1 MNKIKDL
8 QKPFWINELRKIQW
22 NQELSETHEK
32 TQRNQELAAARSEM
46 CSGIIELG
54 EAPRNRLRRA
64 LELVEGQRQNR
75 RHELRSTR
83 QHHVPTLIPTRFQTD
98 KFYLWIAMD

>member
-1 MNKIKDL
+1 MLNKIKDL
-8 QKPFWINELRKIQW
+8 QKPFWINELRKTQW

-32 TQRNQELAAARSEM
+32 TQWNQELTEM

-54 EAPRNRLRRA
+54 EIARNRLRRA
-64 LELVEGQRQNR
+64 LELVEGQRQNH

-98 KFYLWIAMD
+98 KFYLWIATER